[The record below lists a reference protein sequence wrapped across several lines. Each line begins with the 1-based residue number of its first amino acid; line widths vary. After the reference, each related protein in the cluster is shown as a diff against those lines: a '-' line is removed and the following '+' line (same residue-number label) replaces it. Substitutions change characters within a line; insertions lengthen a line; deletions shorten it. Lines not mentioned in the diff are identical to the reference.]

1 MQLTWRDG
9 AGTVLAALVVA
20 VLLAVTQAWSWPL
33 LGDYRAGVIA
43 LTVLGFLGCSVG
55 LRVTEGSAA
64 ESFKRPFMVIGSMLG
79 AAALVL
85 VIAGLIWATEAL
97 FVALAIV
104 LLALWLVTTIDH
116 ATVGTQRGPLHIG
129 A

>member
-9 AGTVLAALVVA
+9 AAAVLAALVVT

-33 LGDYRAGVIA
+33 LGDYRSGVIA
-43 LTVLGFLGCSVG
+43 LAILGFIMCSVG
-55 LRVTEGSAA
+55 LQIAEETAA
-64 ESFKRPFMVIGSMLG
+64 ESFRRPPMILCSVLG
-79 AAALVL
+79 VAALAL
-85 VIAGLIWATEAL
+85 VVTGLIFATEPL

-104 LLALWLVTTIDH
+104 ILALWLVTSIDH
-116 ATVGTQRGPLHIG
+116 AVSGTQRQPLQTG